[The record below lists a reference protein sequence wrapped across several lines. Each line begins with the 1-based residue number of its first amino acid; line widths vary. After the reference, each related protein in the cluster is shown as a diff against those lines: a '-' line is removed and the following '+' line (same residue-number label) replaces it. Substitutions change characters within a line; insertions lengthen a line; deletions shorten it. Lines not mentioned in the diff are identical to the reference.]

1 MKKLSYLLLF
11 WILANIAN
19 AKTTITNVSVQP
31 KGDQVIISYD
41 LNNSN
46 ASALFD
52 VYVKLY
58 NSKNEVI
65 EATAFTGDY
74 GKSVSVGNNKKA
86 IWQVK
91 VDNISL
97 SETVYAVVEAYPSFH
112 VSVGKHLFKSA
123 IFPGIGE
130 YRLDNK
136 KMHFFKGL
144 MAYGAVA
151 GSVALNMSAIESYNN
166 YLNASSQGS
175 NYFSMAQSQQ
185 LLSFT
190 LAGTAAVIWG
200 YSAIKTYV
208 KAKRLKKLKEITTDQ
223 SEYYY
228 NYTNRSII
236 GQSVPK
242 YLEIKGKFIPPNL
255 LIVDGSLSFQNS
267 NNEPINIINA
277 LESATLK
284 FKLENNGKG
293 DAYEVNVYISE
304 LKNNKHLSF
313 TKVINLGKIKKGEIQ
328 NIEIPIKSNIELTS
342 GLATFKIKVTER
354 SGDGAEEQAIITT
367 SKFMPPQIQ
376 IVSHEI
382 TTEKGGKAKKSE
394 KITLTALVQN
404 TGSGDAKDVKI
415 DFLNPTGVISLDEQS
430 KQFSILKSG
439 EYKEVVYDFAYNKEL
454 KDTVI
459 NIQIILT
466 ESWKKYG
473 ENKMI
478 NYVVNQDLNI
488 KSNNFIGEIR
498 NTEPVKLVTIKSD
511 VDINIPVSKEKN
523 DNKYAIVIGNED
535 YSSRQSSLTP
545 ESNVAF
551 ANIDARVFKDY
562 LVQTLGFDIKNV
574 VLINNATASEMK
586 SELFRLGERI
596 KRLENPRESE
606 IIFYYAGHG
615 YPDEITKVPYLI
627 PVDVSASDLS
637 SAITLSYITD
647 ALAKT
652 NAKRITLFLD
662 ACFTGEGRGAG
673 LLAARSA
680 RVLPKSFDA
689 NGNMVIFSA
698 TSADQTALPY
708 TDKKHGFFTYYL
720 LKKMQ
725 ETKGDVKY
733 SELFDYI
740 KRNVSLESTRLIK
753 PQDPSIKYSN
763 DIIKNWGSWKL
774 NDK

>member
-1 MKKLSYLLLF
+1 MKKISYLLLF
-11 WILANIAN
+11 WLLANIAI

-52 VYVKLY
+52 IYVKLY
-58 NSKNEVI
+58 NSKDEVI

-74 GKSVSVGNNKKA
+74 GKSISVGNNKKA

-123 IFPGIGE
+123 IMPGIGE

-151 GSVALNMSAIESYNN
+151 GSVALNLSALESYNN

-190 LAGTAAVIWG
+190 LAGTAAVIWS
-200 YSAIKTYV
+200 YSAVKTYV
-208 KAKRLKKLKEITTDQ
+208 KAKRLKKLKEITSDQ
-223 SEYYY
+223 SKYYY
-228 NYTNRSII
+228 NYTNKSIT
-236 GQSVPK
+236 GQSEPK
-242 YLEIKGKFIPPNL
+242 YLEIKGKFFPPNL
-255 LIVDGSLSFQNS
+255 LVLDGSLSFQN
-267 NNEPINIINA
+267 NNYEPINIITA

-284 FKLENNGKG
+284 FKIENNGKG
-293 DAYEVNVYISE
+293 DAYEVSVNISE
-304 LKNNKHLSF
+304 LNNNKNLSF

-328 NIEIPIKSNIELTS
+328 NVEIPITSNIELAT
-342 GLATFKIKVTER
+342 GLANFSIKVTER
-354 SGDGAEEQAIITT
+354 NGFGTDEQASITT
-367 SKFMPPQIQ
+367 SKFLAPKIQ
-376 IVSHEI
+376 IVSYEI
-382 TTEKGGKAKKSE
+382 TTEKGGKAKKGD
-394 KITLTALVQN
+394 KITLTANVQN
-404 TGSGDAKDVKI
+404 TGSGDAKNVKI
-415 DFLNPTGVISLDEQS
+415 DFINPTGVFSLDEQN
-430 KQFSILKSG
+430 KQFPLLKSG
-439 EYKEVVYDFAYNKEL
+439 EYRKIDYDFTYNNEF
-454 KDTVI
+454 KDSIVVI
-459 NIQIILT
+459 QMILS
-466 ESWKKYG
+466 ESWKKYAD
-473 ENKMI
+473 NKII
-478 NYVVNQDLNI
+478 NYGVNQNLNV
-488 KSNNFIGEIR
+488 KSNNFIGEIK
-498 NTEPVKLVTIKSD
+498 NMEPIKIATIKSD
-511 VDINIPVSKEKN
+511 VDIEIPVSKEKYN
-523 DNKYAIVIGNED
+523 NKYAIVIGNED
-535 YSSRQSSLTP
+535 YSSRQSNLTP

-551 ANIDARVFKDY
+551 ANVDARVFKDY
-562 LVQTLGFDIKNV
+562 LVQTLGFDSKNV
-574 VLINNATASEMK
+574 VLLANATASEMR
-586 SELFRLGERI
+586 SEINRLGEII
-596 KRLENPRESE
+596 KRLENPTESE

-637 SAITLSYITD
+637 SAITLTYVTD

-662 ACFTGEGRGAG
+662 ACFTGGGRDAG

-763 DIIKNWGSWKL
+763 DVIKNWGSWKL